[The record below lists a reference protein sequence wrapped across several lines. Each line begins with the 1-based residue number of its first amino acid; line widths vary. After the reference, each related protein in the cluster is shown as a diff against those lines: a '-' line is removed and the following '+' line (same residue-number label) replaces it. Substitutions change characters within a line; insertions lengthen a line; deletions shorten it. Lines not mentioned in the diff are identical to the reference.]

1 MTSAEDL
8 DPDWFKDSE
17 IIGISAGASTPDN
30 IINEIVEKIKIIGQI
45 TEKEEV
51 YE

>member
-1 MTSAEDL
+1 MTSAEGL

-30 IINEIVEKIKIIGQI
+30 IINEIVEKIKIIGQV